1 MEEIEPAHQRR
12 WKRIVDFPLIA
23 MVIALI
29 SVIVPA
35 GLVAGL
41 FERALPPS
49 PLASMASQIAMTAAI
64 VASYKLAV
72 RYLGARE
79 HDDLAGPRA
88 GRELA
93 AGLAFGAVL
102 FALIVAAA
110 ALVGIYRITGLGD
123 SGNLWPSLISDG
135 LAPAV
140 AEEVIFRAILFR
152 WIEEFAGS
160 WIALFL
166 SSLLFGLSHAAN
178 PNADLISTAGIALEG
193 GILLG
198 GAYMLTR
205 RLWLP
210 MGIHAAWNVTQG
222 EVFDVPVSGTNSH
235 GLVDATLRGPALL
248 TGGGFGLEASV
259 ICIAIGTAA
268 GLALVFLAARRGRV
282 IRPSWS
288 LGRPLIENS
297 KLS

>member
-1 MEEIEPAHQRR
+1 MEEIEPADQRR
-12 WKRIVDFPLIA
+12 WKRIVDFPPVA

-49 PLASMASQIAMTAAI
+49 PLASMASQIVMTAAI

-72 RYLGARE
+72 RHLGVRE

-93 AGLAFGAVL
+93 AGLAFGGIL
-102 FALIVAAA
+102 FALIVAAV
-110 ALVGIYRITGLGD
+110 ALAGFYRITGAGD
-123 SGNLWPSLISDG
+123 TSNLWPSLISDG

-160 WIALFL
+160 WIALFV
-166 SSLLFGLSHAAN
+166 SAALFGLSHTEN
-178 PNADLISTAGIALEG
+178 PNADVISTVGIMLEG

-222 EVFDVPVSGTNSH
+222 EVFDVPVSGTDSH

-268 GLALVFLAARRGRV
+268 GLTLVFLAVRQGQV
-282 IRPSWS
+282 MKPSWLTPVS
-288 LGRPLIENS
+288 SRS
-297 KLS
+297 R